1 MDDVF
6 EIIQF
11 PTKEKFGLSSQ
22 LSRYSISIP
31 SNIAEESSR
40 MDKSFS
46 HDTDI
51 ALYSSFALET
61 QLIIATKRNYILKEQ
76 LNNLEGKNRRVSK
89 NDNGLAE

>member
-1 MDDVF
+1 
-6 EIIQF
+6 
-11 PTKEKFGLSSQ
+11 
-22 LSRYSISIP
+22 
-31 SNIAEESSR
+31 